1 MNMKQLFLIDESL
14 SPNLAI
20 TLRQLGYSAK
30 SVREIKLKGADDI
43 KIVEWAIKNDA
54 VIIAGDLDFGELWY
68 WHYRGK
74 LGVIM
79 LRIKSYKIES
89 QYEVIKF
96 LHDSN
101 VLINDKIGNS
111 LVIAASSRYRI
122 RTG

>member
-20 TLRQLGYSAK
+20 MLRQLGYSAK
-30 SVREIKLKGADDI
+30 SVIEIKLKGADDI
-43 KIVEWAIKNDA
+43 KIAEWAIKNDA

-111 LVIAASSRYRI
+111 LVIATPSRYRI
-122 RTG
+122 RTV